1 MLTNVDI
8 GAEPINEPVD
18 SVSKIQTAL
27 MTSIDRT
34 EKFALMLFSFFAG
47 SIVTLVITILTR

>member
-1 MLTNVDI
+1 MLTNIDI

-18 SVSKIQTAL
+18 SASKLQTTL

-34 EKFALMLFSFFAG
+34 EKFALMFFSFFAG
-47 SIVTLVITILTR
+47 SIVTLVITLLTR